1 MLAVRIDGRSAGFT
15 YSVSRRAVVLV
26 HFERINRMLVLT
38 VKEGH
43 AVSIG
48 DDIQVKIVSIDGS
61 RIRIGI
67 EAPKEIG
74 IRRDRDDDRER
85 AA

>member
-1 MLAVRIDGRSAGFT
+1 
-15 YSVSRRAVVLV
+15 
-26 HFERINRMLVLT
+26 MLVLT